1 MAAFRE
7 LKENMGSTRSSES
20 PTKRREPPPTL
31 SEIESALGPERAGQI
46 ERLRDKFGKMGLI
59 GELHW
64 YSLSSGWAFR
74 FRVGQSVVCSL
85 HLSGESNV
93 GVVDIGSRLEPAI
106 MADLELG
113 FLAQRLLVST
123 PRRGPGRHLEIKIS
137 SDDAEESFVNLVS
150 CKKRALKHLT
160 DDPWPEV

>member
-1 MAAFRE
+1 MAALPE

-20 PTKRREPPPTL
+20 PTKRREPPPTF
-31 SEIESALGPERAGQI
+31 SEIESEVGPERIGQI
-46 ERLRDKFGKMGLI
+46 ERLRDELGKMGLI

-64 YSLSSGWAFR
+64 YSFSSGWAFR
-74 FRVGQSVVCSL
+74 FRDGESVVCSL

-113 FLAQRLLVST
+113 FLAQRYIVST
-123 PRRGPGRHLEIKIS
+123 PRRGPGRRVEIPLFS
-137 SDDAEESFVNLVS
+137 EGEEEAFINMAS
-150 CKKRALKHLT
+150 CKKRALRHPA
-160 DDPWPEV
+160 DPWPEI